1 MSPMDLP
8 PSEKPL
14 RRSRVNIEKKNVKKQ
29 RKNLNDKYENINIL
43 KISN

>member
-14 RRSRVNIEKKNVKKQ
+14 RRSRVNIEKKT
-29 RKNLNDKYENINIL
+29 L
-43 KISN
+43 KSKEKT